1 MKLIE
6 RLGLAA
12 LHKFDPETSHGLSI
26 VALKSGF
33 VPLSGQVKTREWRQR
48 LRG

>member
-26 VALKSGF
+26 AALKSGF
-33 VPLSGQVKTREWRQR
+33 APLSSQVTTPR
-48 LRG
+48 